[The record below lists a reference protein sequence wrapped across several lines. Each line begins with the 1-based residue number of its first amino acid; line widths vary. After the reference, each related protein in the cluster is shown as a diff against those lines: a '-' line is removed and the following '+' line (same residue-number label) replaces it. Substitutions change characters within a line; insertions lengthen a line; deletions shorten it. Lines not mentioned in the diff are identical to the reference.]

1 MTNYNENI
9 PQGSSQELPLQHDG
23 TAEQAASQVP
33 RPAASQIPAP
43 GSGYQGTT
51 PMPTQP
57 LAADGS
63 ANAAAGTTE
72 EPARSASPNWTY
84 GGQAQTAQ
92 YGASADRQ
100 QQAGFSSPATQ
111 AGYASGAQGAY
122 QPYGS
127 AYGASSNSYSYS
139 YQQPA
144 TATASH
150 DAGASGSGGTV
161 KRFGKTFLA
170 GFLGAALACAI
181 GIGGFA
187 AFNAGGSSGGS
198 TVLGGAGGSIEVA
211 GDDATLAEAVS
222 QKVLPSVVNIDVYSE
237 QQSYGMFGMYGYSDG
252 GSSETLSSLGSGVLI
267 SDDGYILTNDHVVEG
282 ADRLM
287 VTLYSGNQYEATVV
301 GQDASSDLAVIKI
314 EADED
319 LTAVQIGSS
328 ADLTVGE
335 WVMTAG
341 SPYGLEQ
348 SVATGIVS
356 AVNRSSVLQNE
367 GGTAYYTNMIQT
379 DAAINPGNSGG
390 ALVDSD
396 GALIGINTMIQSS
409 SGQYSGVGFAIP
421 VDYAM
426 GIAQQIIDGKTPTH
440 AQLGVTTGTVDSQ
453 AARMYGLSVD
463 SGALVTSVNDD
474 SGAAAAG
481 LQQGDVITKVN
492 NTAIESSSDLVL
504 AIRSVNPG
512 DTVQIEYVRDGQT
525 QTASATLGSDE
536 GSQTSGSSQNSGN
549 NGYGYGYGNGG
560 NGYGFGFGY

>member
-23 TAEQAASQVP
+23 TAEQAASQAL
-33 RPAASQIPAP
+33 RPTASHIPTP

-57 LAADGS
+57 LPADGS
-63 ANAAAGTTE
+63 ANAAAGATE

-92 YGASADRQ
+92 YGASADGQ
-100 QQAGFSSPATQ
+100 QQRAGFSSPATQ

-127 AYGASSNSYSYS
+127 AYGASSSSYS
-139 YQQPA
+139 YQQPV

-453 AARMYGLSVD
+453 VARMYGLSVD
-463 SGALVTSVNDD
+463 SGALVTSVNDG